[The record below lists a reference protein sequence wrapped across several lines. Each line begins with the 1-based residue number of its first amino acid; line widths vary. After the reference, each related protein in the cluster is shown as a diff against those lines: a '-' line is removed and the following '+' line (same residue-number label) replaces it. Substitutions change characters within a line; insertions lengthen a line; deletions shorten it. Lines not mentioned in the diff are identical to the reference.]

1 MHRSCIAWG
10 TNATHHKWLMNA
22 SSWKMAEAP
31 RCVLIGTYSPVKR
44 FLRVNEHN
52 EGGRAGTRSIAMK
65 SKLLITVAAAAAIAG
80 IGLANA
86 QEEKGHGNAPAA
98 HGAPSAPHA
107 QGGPS
112 GAMGSPH
119 AQAPSQGPAQHME
132 NRAQQ
137 QAPNREENRAQ
148 QQNRE
153 PNREMGQT
161 EQRGKSDRLNA
172 ERDRGERNQPT
183 AQEERNQREHNQPA
197 AQNERGRMDQ
207 NRAQREEGNRMQR
220 QGTAQ
225 GNSERG
231 ANVRLSSEQR
241 TRIHE
246 TIIGEQGAP
255 RIARNDLGF
264 NLSVGVRVPHDRIH
278 FVPLPE
284 TIVEIEPEWRGYDY
298 FLVGDEVVVV
308 DPDTFEVVAVI
319 PA

>member
-1 MHRSCIAWG
+1 
-10 TNATHHKWLMNA
+10 
-22 SSWKMAEAP
+22 
-31 RCVLIGTYSPVKR
+31 
-44 FLRVNEHN
+44 
-52 EGGRAGTRSIAMK
+52 
-65 SKLLITVAAAAAIAG
+65 
-80 IGLANA
+80 
-86 QEEKGHGNAPAA
+86 
-98 HGAPSAPHA
+98 
-107 QGGPS
+107 
-112 GAMGSPH
+112 MGSPH
-119 AQAPSQGPAQHME
+119 AQGPAQHME
-132 NRAQQ
+132 NRA

-148 QQNRE
+148 QQAPNRE

-183 AQEERNQREHNQPA
+183 AQEERNQHEHNQPA

-225 GNSERG
+225 GNPERG

-264 NLSVGVRVPHDRIH
+264 NLSVGVRVPRDRIH